1 MRRSLA
7 VAATLSMLALTPALA
22 QQATP
27 PVPAQPSPRLMPR
40 GPGTPNSTTAPA
52 TVGTARPAAPAATS
66 SAVPAGQ
73 LVNINT
79 AAASDLDALPQ
90 IGPARAKMVI
100 AGRPYASPQDLLTK
114 HVLSQR
120 VYDMIKDRITVR

>member
-7 VAATLSMLALTPALA
+7 VAATLSMLALAPALA
-22 QQATP
+22 QQAVPP

-52 TVGTARPAAPAATS
+52 TARPAAPAAATS
-66 SAVPAGQ
+66 ATPAGQ
-73 LVNINT
+73 PVNINT
-79 AAASDLDALPQ
+79 ASASDLDTLPQ
-90 IGPARAKMVI
+90 VGPARAKKI
-100 AGRPYASPQDLLTK
+100 IGGRPYASPQDLLTK

-120 VYDMIKDRITVR
+120 IYDMIKGRITVR